1 MNQEFYIELAKR
13 FTTPVQL
20 YHGTSSKFIP
30 SILKY
35 GLKGDNQNSVW
46 KDHNTRPDRFHITGR
61 GRGPTF
67 PGVYAANKV
76 VGARQYAGEA
86 THKHGGNHTYVEI
99 QSHNRQL
106 HPDDDALAHAL
117 VRAHENSPYSKN
129 LLRTLKY
136 LTKKER
142 KEGLGKKLIQQSQKD
157 FADKAIEHLGLSHKS
172 PESLEKMRPTLNKLH
187 NSGQRLHHLD
197 NLQEELRSKASFKDR
212 GEEKDTLRQ
221 KAQSKVDSLMREHE
235 GKYRAAM
242 KELSDHLTWDKHHD
256 TESGIDPKLTPHRI
270 PRSVGYSGRT
280 RITGVHELEP
290 DKENQGENWIKTHYS
305 EHKDAD
311 GNMTPSLG
319 FINSIHRAGYTVK
332 GVKNKHGKVITE
344 F

>member
-1 MNQEFYIELAKR
+1 MNQEFYTELAKR

-30 SILKY
+30 SILKH
-35 GLKGDNQNSVW
+35 GLKGDNRNTVW
-46 KDHNTRPDRFHITGR
+46 GDHNEPLKRFAIHSR

-67 PGVYAANKV
+67 PGVYAASNAV
-76 VGARQYAGEA
+76 TARQYASESA
-86 THKHGGNHTYVEI
+86 RTHGGNHAYVEI
-99 QSHNRQL
+99 KSHNRQL
-106 HPDDDALAHAL
+106 HPDDDALANGL
-117 VRAHENSPYSKN
+117 LRAHGNSPEASN
-129 LLRTLKY
+129 LLTSLKS
-136 LTKKER
+136 LTKDER
-142 KEGLGKKLIQQSQKD
+142 RRGLGKVLIQKSRKS
-157 FADKAIEHLGLSHKS
+157 FADNAIHSLGLEHKPS
-172 PESLEKMRPTLNKLH
+172 ETLEKIRPILH
-187 NSGQRLHHLD
+187 RIHDSGQRLHHLD
-197 NLQEELRSKASFKDR
+197 KIHSELKTRFNNTLGERSELRDSTDKKLKAIK
-212 GEEKDTLRQ
+212 K
-221 KAQSKVDSLMREHE
+221 EHE

-290 DKENQGENWIKTHYS
+290 DKENQGEKWIKTHYS
-305 EHKDAD
+305 EHKDAE

-332 GVKNKHGKVITE
+332 GIKNKHGKVITE